1 MNEQREE
8 MCELEP
14 LVLQHKDIKKKMKK
28 STKIILVITILVL
41 ISLVVLFVVKKILP
55 AIERN
60 QNMKVYKQ
68 EGYIEQDVMKYL
80 EERYGEE
87 FVIESIRGRSYAY
100 DYINMYA
107 YPKEHQEESYQ
118 FKIQGRYNEKGIL
131 EYTDSYVMLKLR
143 DEYEAY
149 IDPVIDEYFD
159 EYKFYMDFDSEWITS
174 NIPADAKL
182 EDLWEL
188 DANVDYPLPA
198 INLFIKSING
208 EEKKELKNMVSEL
221 STTHV
226 RCVGYVAHINSEEK
240 YESLINDWNSNVDG
254 LDYEKDISTFI
265 IYDNNNFKIRIGG
278 KKNGIK

>member
-8 MCELEP
+8 MNELEP

-28 STKIILVITILVL
+28 STKIVLTITVL
-41 ISLVVLFVVKKILP
+41 ILTSLVALFIVKKILP

-68 EGYIEQDVMKYL
+68 EGYIEQDAMKYL

-87 FVIESIRGRSYAY
+87 FVIESIRGRNYAY
-100 DYINMYA
+100 DYINIYA

-149 IDPVIDEYFD
+149 IDPIIDEYFD

-188 DANVDYPLPA
+188 DANVDYPLPW
-198 INLFIKSING
+198 LHVYLKKSESENYDR
-208 EEKKELKNMVSEL
+208 EKNMQL
-221 STTHV
+221 
-226 RCVGYVAHINSEEK
+226 AKDLQKEK
-240 YESLINDWNSNVDG
+240 YRGVFAISIYYDDSFYDKRCRTTIYENIGLKKSDG
-254 LDYEKDISTFI
+254 DGSMMI
-265 IYDNNNFKIRIGG
+265 IYNNE
-278 KKNGIK
+278 IKE

>member
-8 MCELEP
+8 MHELEP

-28 STKIILVITILVL
+28 STKIVLTITALVL

-107 YPKEHQEESYQ
+107 YPMEHQEESYQ

-149 IDPVIDEYFD
+149 IDPIIDEYFD

-188 DANVDYPLPA
+188 DANVDYPLPWLTLYLP
-198 INLFIKSING
+198 N
-208 EEKKELKNMVSEL
+208 EEKKNYTRDYYYQLAL
-221 STTHV
+221 
-226 RCVGYVAHINSEEK
+226 CLQEK
-240 YESLINDWNSNVDG
+240 QYRGV
-254 LDYEKDISTFI
+254 
-265 IYDNNNFKIRIGG
+265 FKIRLYYNNTYYAKRNRKNIYEDIGAKDKDVDG
-278 KKNGIK
+278 TMLIIYSDEIKE

>member
-8 MCELEP
+8 MHELEP

-41 ISLVVLFVVKKILP
+41 ISLVVLFIAKKILP

-80 EERYGEE
+80 EERYGEK
-87 FVIESIRGRSYAY
+87 FVIESIRGRSYVY

-149 IDPVIDEYFD
+149 IDPIIDEYFD

-182 EDLWEL
+182 DDLWEL
-188 DANVDYPLPA
+188 DANVDYPLPEIHLYLTKQESDKYQDEIHIQLA
-198 INLFIKSING
+198 EKMQKTNYRGIVSVTIYYDDLFYNKRNRENVYADIGARGDNVNGVSIFVYN
-208 EEKKELKNMVSEL
+208 
-221 STTHV
+221 
-226 RCVGYVAHINSEEK
+226 
-240 YESLINDWNSNVDG
+240 
-254 LDYEKDISTFI
+254 
-265 IYDNNNFKIRIGG
+265 
-278 KKNGIK
+278 NGIKVY

>member
-1 MNEQREE
+1 
-8 MCELEP
+8 
-14 LVLQHKDIKKKMKK
+14 MKK
-28 STKIILVITILVL
+28 STKIVLTVTALVL
-41 ISLVVLFVVKKILP
+41 ISLVALFIVKKILP

-68 EGYIEQDVMKYL
+68 EGYIEQDAMKYL
-80 EERYGEE
+80 EERYGEK

-100 DYINMYA
+100 DYINIYA

-149 IDPVIDEYFD
+149 IDPIIDEYFD

-188 DANVDYPLPA
+188 DANVDYPLPK
-198 INLFIKSING
+198 IYLFLGPSNDKSRKNLEMLIKRLSVNCVRCSG
-208 EEKKELKNMVSEL
+208 RVVYYDELK
-221 STTHV
+221 
-226 RCVGYVAHINSEEK
+226 R
-240 YESLINDWNSNVDG
+240 YENLIGDWNS
-254 LDYEKDISTFI
+254 DIKPSDFDNIITYL
-265 IYDNNNFKIRIGG
+265 IYDDNNYKFTSKGE
-278 KKNGIK
+278 

>member
-8 MCELEP
+8 MNELEP
-14 LVLQHKDIKKKMKK
+14 LVLRHKDIKKKMKK
-28 STKIILVITILVL
+28 SMKIVLTITALVL
-41 ISLVVLFVVKKILP
+41 ISLVALFIVKKILP

-68 EGYIEQDVMKYL
+68 EGYIEQDAMKYL

-100 DYINMYA
+100 DYINIYA

-149 IDPVIDEYFD
+149 IDPIIDEYFD

-182 EDLWEL
+182 KDLWEL
-188 DANVDYPLPA
+188 DANVDYPLPS
-198 INLFIKSING
+198 LY
-208 EEKKELKNMVSEL
+208 LYL
-221 STTHV
+221 SNNEDENYTNTIIHDV
-226 RCVGYVAHINSEEK
+226 AKALQNRNYRGYMQIVI
-240 YESLINDWNSNVDG
+240 YEDNIY
-254 LDYEKDISTFI
+254 YEKRCRETLRQNIGAPSDEVRLSVIFVYDEKIDIS
-265 IYDNNNFKIRIGG
+265 NR
-278 KKNGIK
+278 